1 MLAGELDPNLL
12 LGLPDGS
19 SNEILIRSFLAAT
32 WQSHVT
38 TPGIATA
45 LRSANQEDA
54 LGFGNE
60 NESYSGPEERNVFV
74 GG

>member
-1 MLAGELDPNLL
+1 
-12 LGLPDGS
+12 
-19 SNEILIRSFLAAT
+19 
-32 WQSHVT
+32 VT

-54 LGFGNE
+54 IGFGNE